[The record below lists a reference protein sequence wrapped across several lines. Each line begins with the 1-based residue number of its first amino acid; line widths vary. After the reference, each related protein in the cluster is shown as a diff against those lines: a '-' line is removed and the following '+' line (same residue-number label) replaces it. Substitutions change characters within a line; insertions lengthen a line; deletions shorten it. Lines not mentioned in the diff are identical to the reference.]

1 MVTALT
7 RADWQKWAQ
16 RSGNAA
22 TSTWLGAL
30 DRTLGDPGTNHR
42 LDVTRY
48 CFGVSNQLTANP
60 PQIYAVPAYWL
71 WLLLEVE
78 PEAAMELLA
87 LPFGDL
93 INIAKLG
100 NPMASAL
107 LPAKYIAVN
116 RTTRRKQRH
125 NLPI

>member
-1 MVTALT
+1 MATALT
-7 RADWQKWAQ
+7 RADWQKWAA

-22 TSTWLGAL
+22 PSTWLRAS
-30 DRTLGDPGTNHR
+30 DRTLGAPGTDHR
-42 LDVTRY
+42 LDITRY

-60 PQIYAVPAYWL
+60 PQITAGAAFWL

-78 PEAAMELLA
+78 PEATMELLA

-107 LPAKYIAVN
+107 LPTKYIAVN
-116 RTTRRKQRH
+116 RSTRRKQRH

>member
-22 TSTWLGAL
+22 PSTWRGAL
-30 DRTLGDPGTNHR
+30 NRTLGVPGTNHW

-48 CFGVSNQLTANP
+48 CFGVLNRLTANP
-60 PQIYAVPAYWL
+60 PQIIAVSAYWL

-78 PEAAMELLA
+78 PDATMELLA

>member
-7 RADWQKWAQ
+7 RADWQQWAQ

-22 TSTWLGAL
+22 PSTWLRAT
-30 DRTLGDPGTNHR
+30 DRTLGVAGTDR
-42 LDVTRY
+42 RFDVTRHCY
-48 CFGVSNQLTANP
+48 DVSNRLTANP
-60 PQIYAVPAYWL
+60 PQINAGAAYWL

-78 PEAAMELLA
+78 PEATMELLA

-100 NPMASAL
+100 NHMASAL
-107 LPAKYIAVN
+107 LPTKYIAVN

>member
-7 RADWQKWAQ
+7 RADWQKWAE
-16 RSGNAA
+16 RSGTAAPAVWANA
-22 TSTWLGAL
+22 SK
-30 DRTLGDPGTNHR
+30 RTLWAAGTNHQ

-60 PQIYAVPAYWL
+60 PQISAAAAYWL

-78 PEAAMELLA
+78 PEATMELLA

-107 LPAKYIAVN
+107 LPAKYIIVD
-116 RTTRRKQRH
+116 RTTRRKQRP

>member
-7 RADWQKWAQ
+7 RADWQKWAE

-22 TSTWLGAL
+22 TLTWTRARA
-30 DRTLGDPGTNHR
+30 RTLGDPGMDR
-42 LDVTRY
+42 LSDVTRY

-60 PQIYAVPAYWL
+60 PQINAGAAYWL

-78 PEAAMELLA
+78 PEATMELLA

-100 NPMASAL
+100 NPMACAL
-107 LPAKYIAVN
+107 LPAKYIAIN
-116 RTTRRKQRH
+116 RATRRKQRH

>member
-22 TSTWLGAL
+22 PSIWLRAS
-30 DRTLGDPGTNHR
+30 DRTLGAPGTNR
-42 LDVTRY
+42 RFEVTHY
-48 CFGVSNQLTANP
+48 CFGVSNQLSANP
-60 PQIYAVPAYWL
+60 PQINAVSAYWL

-78 PEAAMELLA
+78 PEATMELLA

-100 NPMASAL
+100 NPMAIAL
-107 LPAKYIAVN
+107 LPTKYIAVN